1 MKRILIALVILSLIV
16 ATPLFSAGSQEKEEG
31 PITLTFWTHEDP
43 NRTEIENRYIQE
55 FEAANPNIKV
65 ERVTQ
70 SSTKIQELVLTAFA
84 ANQGPDIFNMSIE
97 DEFAYIANGRVAPV
111 DAEAAGYANKQALVD
126 AYLSGSLDPVTVDGE
141 IYGLPLELTN
151 WSIYI
156 NKNVFRD
163 AGLDP
168 EKDYPKTW
176 EEMADVSE
184 KLVLRDGD
192 IITRRGFDFRY
203 PYYLVSMVP
212 MVEQLGGK
220 LISDDGTKAIV
231 GDEAWLK
238 FLTYMQEWGPAGR
251 NLGSPTYSNARKLF
265 NMNNN
270 DIAMALTG
278 LYQQG
283 RIKADNPEFYDS
295 GNWMVIPF
303 PVFEDAVNDTAA
315 CYYGH
320 YYMVNSQKSAAQQEA
335 AWKFIGYMLEHSEE
349 YLEKVNIV
357 QPTTELL
364 NSATYKNMPYSDV
377 FAEDMERGHI
387 VYYAENSAKLQ
398 ELIKGAVESVMLS
411 GVTPDKA
418 LASLRAEAQ
427 ELLDDM

>member
-1 MKRILIALVILSLIV
+1 MKRILMMLVIFCMITAS
-16 ATPLFSAGSQEKEEG
+16 PLFAAGSQEEAGG

-43 NRTEIENRYIQE
+43 NRTEIEERYIQE
-55 FEAANPNIKV
+55 FEAANPNIKI

-97 DEFAYIANGRVAPV
+97 DEYAYIANGRVAPV
-111 DAEAAGYANKQALVD
+111 DPMAAGYAGKKALVD
-126 AYLSGSLDPVTVDGE
+126 AYLPGSLDPVTVNGE

-151 WSIYI
+151 WCIYV
-156 NKNVFRD
+156 NKNVFKD

-184 KLVLRDGD
+184 KLILRDGD

-238 FLTYMQEWGPAGR
+238 FLDYMREWGPSGR

-283 RIKADNPEFYDS
+283 RIKADNPEFYTS
-295 GNWMVIPF
+295 GEWLVVPF

-335 AWKFIGYMLEHSEE
+335 AWKFIGYMLEHGEE
-349 YLEKVNIV
+349 YLKKVNIV
-357 QPTTELL
+357 QPTNALL
-364 NSATYKNMPYSDV
+364 NSSTYKNMPYSDV
-377 FAEDMERGHI
+377 FTKDMERGHI

-411 GVTPDKA
+411 GVTPEKA
-418 LASLRAEAQ
+418 LATLRAEAQ

>member
-1 MKRILIALVILSLIV
+1 MKKLVCALAVLVLFAAV
-16 ATPLFSAGSQEKEEG
+16 PLFAGGGQEAEEG

-43 NRTEIENRYIQE
+43 NRTEIEDRYIKE
-55 FEAANPNIKV
+55 FEATHPNIRI

-97 DEFAYIANGRVAPV
+97 DEYAYIANGRVAPV
-111 DAEAAGYANKQALVD
+111 DPIAAGYGSMNSLVGS
-126 AYLSGSLDPVTVDGE
+126 YLEGSLDPVTLDGKV
-141 IYGLPLELTN
+141 YGLPLELTN
-151 WSIYI
+151 WSLFI

-176 EEMADVSE
+176 EEMVEVSE
-184 KLVLRDGD
+184 KLVIRDGD

-212 MVEQLGGK
+212 MVEQLGGQ
-220 LISDDGTKAIV
+220 LISDDGKKAIV
-231 GDEAWLK
+231 GDAAWLK
-238 FLTYMQEWGPAGR
+238 FLEYMQMWGPNGN
-251 NLGSPTYSNARKLF
+251 NLGSPTYKNARKLF

-270 DIAMALTG
+270 DIAMAMTG
-278 LYQQG
+278 LYQEG
-283 RIKADNPEFYDS
+283 RIRADNQEFYDS
-295 GNWMVIPF
+295 GEWMVVPY
-303 PVFEDAVNDTAA
+303 PVFEDAVNDTAG

-320 YYMVNSQKSAAQQEA
+320 YYMVNSQKSAANQQA
-335 AWKFIGYMLEHSEE
+335 AWEFIGYMLSHGEE
-349 YLEKVNIV
+349 YLKKVNII
-357 QPTTELL
+357 QPTKELL
-364 NSATYKNMPYSDV
+364 ASDTYKNMPFSDV
-377 FAEDMERGHI
+377 FSADMERGHI
-387 VYYAENSAKLQ
+387 VYFGAESAKLQ

-411 GVTPDKA
+411 GVAPEKA
-418 LASLRAEAQ
+418 LETLRAEAQ